1 MPQNSSDTDKLT
13 ILVIDDHHLIRGG
26 TVEMIRE
33 NQPQA
38 EILTEET
45 AQGALSTIENTQLDV
60 VIVDLSLPDKPGMT
74 AHIDTGIN
82 LLKTL
87 MEKYPTLNIM
97 VQSSY
102 IKALIRLKHEID
114 NHQGGLTLADK
125 SLSSSEM
132 LTRLQWCIQ
141 GITHTKELKND
152 LEIKPEWL
160 EVLQLAFEEGL
171 QDKAIAQNMYKSER
185 MIRHYWTKIQD
196 VLEVY
201 PEQGKNI
208 RALTQIRARCDL
220 MKSGAS
226 RK

>member
-13 ILVIDDHHLIRGG
+13 ILVIDDHYLIRGG

-38 EILTEET
+38 ETLTEET

-60 VIVDLSLPDKPGMT
+60 VIVDLSLPDKAGMT
-74 AHIDTGIN
+74 AHIDTGLN

-208 RALTQIRARCDL
+208 RALTQIRAREAGLID
-220 MKSGAS
+220 
-226 RK
+226 